1 MFEAIYE
8 DKIKGTISEERFVKM
23 SQGFENEQAKNQKRI
38 EQLAEEIKNQNRE
51 IDTTKMFLDIVEKTT
66 HLEKLTVDV
75 VWEFIDKIILHH
87 RQESGGV
94 ITQKVE
100 IYYNVIGKFEIPPLF
115 AQQEQKATA

>member
-1 MFEAIYE
+1 MYE

-66 HLEKLTVDV
+66 HLEKLTVNV
-75 VWEFIDKIILHH
+75 VREFIDKIVVHH

-94 ITQKVE
+94 TTQKVE